1 MSKMFR
7 FVFSKVLLVPL
18 EPGGQIVVEGALAG
32 AQAGAQEGDGVS
44 RTISGWC

>member
-1 MSKMFR
+1 MSKMLR

-18 EPGGQIVVEGALAG
+18 EPGGQILVEGALAG
-32 AQAGAQEGDGVS
+32 AQEGAGVS